1 MLLGSA
7 LSVLTLIGL
16 LALLTFAATGR
27 SRLLN
32 RRWQAAE
39 QEGHRRAKQRLQEV
53 LQTVPGAEL
62 VVVQRV
68 VSASLRGTRAVV
80 LWTAT
85 GTVQELWF
93 PRAGL
98 RAGDSLAI
106 AGADPSTGQVDVK
119 NVLTRTAADPVAES

>member
-1 MLLGSA
+1 LLLGSA

-16 LALLTFAATGR
+16 FALLTFVSIGR

-32 RRWQAAE
+32 RRWQATE
-39 QEGHRRAKQRLQEV
+39 QEGHRRAQQRLQEV

-119 NVLTRTAADPVAES
+119 NVLTRAAADPVAES

>member
-1 MLLGSA
+1 LLLGSA
-7 LSVLTLIGL
+7 VSVVALIGL
-16 LALLTFAATGR
+16 FALLTFVFIGR
-27 SRLLN
+27 SRWLN

-39 QEGHRRAKQRLQEV
+39 QEGHRRAQQRLQEV
-53 LQTVPGAEL
+53 LQTVPGAES

-119 NVLTRTAADPVAES
+119 NVLTRAAADPVAES

>member
-7 LSVLTLIGL
+7 LSVLALIGL
-16 LALLTFAATGR
+16 FALLTFVSLGR

-32 RRWQAAE
+32 RRWQATE

-62 VVVQRV
+62 VVVQQV

-106 AGADPSTGQVDVK
+106 AGADPSTGQVNVK
-119 NVLTRTAADPVAES
+119 NVLTRAAADAVAES

>member
-1 MLLGSA
+1 M
-7 LSVLTLIGL
+7 LTLVGL
-16 LALLTFAATGR
+16 FVLLTVVSRGR

-39 QEGHRRAKQRLQEV
+39 QEGHRHAKQRLREV
-53 LQTVPGAEL
+53 LETVPGAEL

-85 GTVQELWF
+85 ATVQEVWF

-98 RAGDSLAI
+98 RNGDRLAI

-119 NVLTRTAADPVAES
+119 NVLTRAAADPVAES

>member
-1 MLLGSA
+1 MLLGGA

-16 LALLTFAATGR
+16 FALLTLVSTGR

-39 QEGHRRAKQRLQEV
+39 QEGHRRAKQRLREV

-68 VSASLRGTRAVV
+68 VSTSLRGTRAVV

-85 GTVQELWF
+85 GTVRELWF

-119 NVLTRTAADPVAES
+119 SVLTRAAADPVAES

>member
-7 LSVLTLIGL
+7 VSVVTLIVL
-16 LALLTFAATGR
+16 FALLTFVSIGR

-32 RRWQAAE
+32 RRWQATE
-39 QEGHRRAKQRLQEV
+39 QEGHRRAQQRLREV
-53 LQTVPGAEL
+53 LQTVPGVKL

-106 AGADPSTGQVDVK
+106 AGADHSTGQVDVK
-119 NVLTRTAADPVAES
+119 NVLTRAAADPVAES

>member
-1 MLLGSA
+1 LLLGSA

-16 LALLTFAATGR
+16 FALLTFVSTRR
-27 SRLLN
+27 SRLLD
-32 RRWQAAE
+32 RQWQAAE

-119 NVLTRTAADPVAES
+119 NVLTRAAADPVAES

>member
-7 LSVLTLIGL
+7 LSALTLIGL
-16 LALLTFAATGR
+16 FALLTFVAIGR

-39 QEGHRRAKQRLQEV
+39 QEGHRRAKQHLQEV

-106 AGADPSTGQVDVK
+106 AGADPLTGQVDVK
-119 NVLTRTAADPVAES
+119 NMLTRAAADPVAES

>member
-1 MLLGSA
+1 MLLGGV
-7 LSVLTLIGL
+7 LSVLTLAGLVGL
-16 LALLTFAATGR
+16 LTVVSLGR
-27 SRLLN
+27 SRLLD

-39 QEGHRRAKQRLQEV
+39 QEEHRHAKQRLREV
-53 LQTVPGAEL
+53 LETVPGAEL

-85 GTVQELWF
+85 ATEREVWF

-98 RAGDSLAI
+98 RNGDCLAI
-106 AGADPSTGQVDVK
+106 AGADPSTGQIDVK
-119 NVLTRTAADPVAES
+119 NVLTRAAADPVAES

>member
-1 MLLGSA
+1 LLLSSA
-7 LSVLTLIGL
+7 ISVLTLIGL
-16 LALLTFAATGR
+16 FALLTFVSIGR

-32 RRWQAAE
+32 RRWQTAE
-39 QEGHRRAKQRLQEV
+39 QQGHRRAKQRLQEV

-68 VSASLRGTRAVV
+68 VSASLRGTRAIV

-98 RAGDSLAI
+98 RTGDSLAI
-106 AGADPSTGQVDVK
+106 ADADPSTGQVDVK
-119 NVLTRTAADPVAES
+119 SVLTRAAADPVAES

>member
-1 MLLGSA
+1 LLLGSTF
-7 LSVLTLIGL
+7 SVLTLVGL
-16 LALLTFAATGR
+16 FALLTFVSIGR

-39 QEGHRRAKQRLQEV
+39 QEGHRRAKQRLREV
-53 LQTVPGAEL
+53 LDTVPGAEL

-119 NVLTRTAADPVAES
+119 SVLTRAAADHVAES

>member
-1 MLLGSA
+1 MLLGSTF
-7 LSVLTLIGL
+7 SVLTLIGL
-16 LALLTFAATGR
+16 FALLTFVSIGR

-32 RRWQAAE
+32 RRWQAAD
-39 QEGHRRAKQRLQEV
+39 QEGHRRAKQRLREV
-53 LQTVPGAEL
+53 LHTVPGAEL

-68 VSASLRGTRAVV
+68 VSASLRGTQAVV

-119 NVLTRTAADPVAES
+119 NVLTRAAADPVAES

>member
-1 MLLGSA
+1 MLLGGA

-16 LALLTFAATGR
+16 FALLTLVSTGR

-39 QEGHRRAKQRLQEV
+39 QEGHRRAKQRLREV

-68 VSASLRGTRAVV
+68 VSTSLRGTRAVV

-85 GTVQELWF
+85 GTVRELWF

-119 NVLTRTAADPVAES
+119 NVLTRAAADPVAES

>member
-1 MLLGSA
+1 M
-7 LSVLTLIGL
+7 
-16 LALLTFAATGR
+16 
-27 SRLLN
+27 
-32 RRWQAAE
+32 
-39 QEGHRRAKQRLQEV
+39 
-53 LQTVPGAEL
+53 PGAEL

>member
-1 MLLGSA
+1 LLLGSA

-16 LALLTFAATGR
+16 FALLTFAATGR

-32 RRWQAAE
+32 RRWQATA
-39 QEGHRRAKQRLQEV
+39 QEGHRRAQQRLQEV

-68 VSASLRGTRAVV
+68 ISASLRGTRAVV

-119 NVLTRTAADPVAES
+119 NVLTRAAVDPVAES